1 MDLILF
7 FLLSHLLVAVA
18 QVEMAQEQGKLVDQ
32 VGVLAE
38 TQAHLQVV
46 QERLIKVMQVAQAQR
61 LLRLVLVVAA
71 QGVLVAQT
79 QV

>member
-38 TQAHLQVV
+38 TQAHLQAV
-46 QERLIKVMQVAQAQR
+46 QELLIKAMPVAQAEH
-61 LLRLVLVVAA
+61 LLRLVLVVEA
-71 QGVLVAQT
+71 QGLLEAQT

>member
-1 MDLILF
+1 MGQILY
-7 FLLSHLLVAVA
+7 FLLSHLLAAVA

-46 QERLIKVMQVAQAQR
+46 QEPLIKVMQVAQAQR
-61 LLRLVLVVAA
+61 LLRLVLVAA
-71 QGVLVAQT
+71 ELALLVAQT